1 MEESNYILKQ
11 AKRFHYTKWDD
22 SELKKCI
29 DLLPDL
35 NRSEIVSLYTS
46 RWITGNK
53 TLKVEIF
60 KLLFSDKIGKQKDR
74 IKEMETD
81 KLIDELLDKKSGMV
95 SLARQ
100 ELRCRYIECG
110 REDKEKIALAFAQS
124 SLRDNNWLE
133 SQIRKELYGVG

>member
-22 SELKKCI
+22 SEFKKCI

-35 NRSEIVSLYTS
+35 NRSELVSLYTS

-53 TLKVEIF
+53 TLKEEIF

-100 ELRCRYIECG
+100 ELRCRYIERG

-133 SQIRKELYGVG
+133 SQMRKELYGVG

>member
-35 NRSEIVSLYTS
+35 NRSELVSLYTS

-53 TLKVEIF
+53 TLKEEIF

-100 ELRCRYIECG
+100 EL
-110 REDKEKIALAFAQS
+110 
-124 SLRDNNWLE
+124 
-133 SQIRKELYGVG
+133 

>member
-35 NRSEIVSLYTS
+35 NRSELVSLYTS

-53 TLKVEIF
+53 TLKEEIF

-100 ELRCRYIECG
+100 ELRCRYI
-110 REDKEKIALAFAQS
+110 ALAFAQS

-133 SQIRKELYGVG
+133 SQMRKELYGVG